1 MLHMNIAHL
10 DEPEFDSKMGHLNS
24 DIEDRLDGLVEYI
37 PGLDVHENEFP
48 DKQHMNSDLKD

>member
-10 DEPEFDSKMGHLNS
+10 DEPEFDIKTGHLNS

-37 PGLDVHENEFP
+37 PGLDVHENEFH